1 MNEQKN
7 YFMKAWPVTVLAL
20 SLAFST
26 LIASS
31 AYRFSALH
39 GNDLATP
46 TITVLGEGEATTLP
60 DIATVTFTI
69 NQVSANVKDAQKK
82 VEGTMS
88 AVSSAL
94 NALGISSKDIK
105 TENYSVSPKY
115 TYSQIVCVTSP
126 CLESSPKLEGYE
138 VSETVSIKVRK
149 IDTAG
154 EVLAVLGK
162 NEVKDISGPQFS
174 VENNEALLKIARA
187 QAIEKAE
194 TKAKETAKSLG
205 VSLGE
210 IKSYNEG
217 GNPPYMPMYSKAMSM
232 DASAGGVEKVTLAP
246 GESKVKVNVS
256 IVYTLK

>member
-1 MNEQKN
+1 
-7 YFMKAWPVTVLAL
+7 MKTWPVIVLATSLAL
-20 SLAFST
+20 SA

-46 TITVLGEGEATTLP
+46 TITVSGEGEATALP

-69 NQVSANVKDAQKK
+69 NQVSVNVKDAQKK
-82 VEGTMS
+82 VENTMS
-88 AVSSAL
+88 TVSIAL
-94 NALGISSKDIK
+94 NALGVSGKDVK
-105 TENYSVSPKY
+105 TETYSVSPKY
-115 TYSQIVCVTSP
+115 SYPQIICMSSSCP
-126 CLESSPKLEGYE
+126 ASSPKLEGYE
-138 VSETVSIKVRK
+138 VSETVSVKVRK
-149 IDTAG
+149 IDVAG
-154 EVLAVLGK
+154 DVLALLGK

-174 VENNEALLKIARA
+174 VENNEALLKTART

-194 TKAKETAKSLG
+194 VKAKETAKSLG

-217 GNPPYMPMYSKAMSM
+217 GSTPYLPMYTKTMSL
-232 DASAGGVEKVTLAP
+232 DAFAGGVEKVTLAP
-246 GESKVKVNVS
+246 GESKVKVSVS